1 MRPSEI
7 RTRWLVLRPVAMSDM
22 TRVVTLVGNFEVAK
36 MLGVVPHP
44 YSETD
49 AKKWIEQTFSFVEG
63 GERAFA
69 IDDGSGLIGSIS
81 LGTPGRT
88 ASLGYWLGEPYWG
101 NGYMGEA
108 VKAVLEWFFSTTD
121 EEFVVSGALDENTG
135 SQRILEKA
143 GFGQNEPR
151 LLHIPSRGVELPASR
166 VLLTRNEFEARR
178 QVA

>member
-1 MRPSEI
+1 MIPSEI
-7 RTRWLVLRPVAMSDM
+7 RTRRLVLRPVAMSDM

-101 NGYMGEA
+101 YGYMSEA
-108 VKAVLEWFFSTTD
+108 AEALLEWFFGATD
-121 EEFVVSGALDENTG
+121 AKLVVSGALDVNTG
-135 SQRILEKA
+135 SQRILEKM
-143 GFGQNEPR
+143 GFGQNQPR
-151 LLHIPSRGVELPASR
+151 LLHIPSRGEDLPASS
-166 VLLTRNEFEARR
+166 VFLTRDGYEARR
-178 QVA
+178 RAA

>member
-1 MRPSEI
+1 MMPTEI
-7 RTRWLVLRPVAMSDM
+7 QAQRLVLRPLAMSDVA
-22 TRVVTLVGNFEVAK
+22 RIVELAGNFEVAK

-44 YSETD
+44 YSAKD
-49 AKKWIEQTFSFVEG
+49 AEDWIRQTFSFVEG

-81 LGTPGRT
+81 LGKPGKT

-121 EEFVVSGALDENTG
+121 EELVVSGALDENTG
-135 SQRILEKA
+135 SQKILEKA
-143 GFGQNEPR
+143 GFGQNELR

-166 VLLTRNEFEARR
+166 VFLTRNEFEARR